1 MDAGVSFKLPVGKD
15 KSDSVNLRLNINNL
29 LDTVYIAES
38 RTNTFAK
45 TRADFTTDAAF
56 QTYSNTLYKGLD
68 PSNQVFFGFGR
79 TWNFGI
85 TYNF

>member
-1 MDAGVSFKLPVGKD
+1 MISSAKMLVGKG
-15 KSDSVNLRLNINNL
+15 KADSVNFRVNINNL
-29 LDTVYIAES
+29 LDTVYIAEANS
-38 RTNTFAK
+38 NTFAK
-45 TRADFTTDAAF
+45 TRENFTTDAAF
-56 QTYSNTLYKGLD
+56 QTYENTLYKGLD